1 MIIGKKCCVIILN
14 PRHFNL
20 TWHLLSLT
28 QSWLRRVSPLFAPPE
43 NSWGLFL
50 SQDTIWL
57 YTCVWCCSSSTLP
70 FASDSSVPMNHC
82 YHMSLADE
90 AKSDSLWHCWQ
101 ISLSPLMGKW
111 MSADQLETPP
121 PRKQRWK
128 APHFPSCAPTDDFSL
143 LLLDPPECSPALLST
158 GPEVPT
164 CRWTSNLTPPGGP
177 CKPPPHSPA
186 FPVGLSKT
194 KENLNKFIWH
204 RIVFTSHRVKK
215 TLNCVLKSRQRDPVS
230 F

>member
-28 QSWLRRVSPLFAPPE
+28 QSWLCRVSPLFAPPE

-70 FASDSSVPMNHC
+70 FASDSSVSMNHC

-101 ISLSPLMGKW
+101 NGSLSHLSWVNGCQQISWKPHRQVSKGGRLLTSQAVHLQMT
-111 MSADQLETPP
+111 SACCSWTPQNAAQRCSPQVLRYP
-121 PRKQRWK
+121 P
-128 APHFPSCAPTDDFSL
+128 ADGPPTWL
-143 LLLDPPECSPALLST
+143 LLEDLANLLPTALL
-158 GPEVPT
+158 
-164 CRWTSNLTPPGGP
+164 
-177 CKPPPHSPA
+177 
-186 FPVGLSKT
+186 F
-194 KENLNKFIWH
+194 
-204 RIVFTSHRVKK
+204 
-215 TLNCVLKSRQRDPVS
+215 Q
-230 F
+230 